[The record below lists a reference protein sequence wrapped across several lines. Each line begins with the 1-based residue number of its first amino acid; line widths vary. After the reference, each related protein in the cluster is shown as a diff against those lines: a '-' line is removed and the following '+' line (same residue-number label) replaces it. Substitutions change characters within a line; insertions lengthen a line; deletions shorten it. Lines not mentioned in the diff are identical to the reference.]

1 MSSRQLTQIK
11 TDLLVKY
18 LKFSVTPKA
27 LQNKDII
34 ATIEYAVKD
43 LEEEAADK
51 IRAKI
56 SLTLQN
62 TKPPKDNLSK
72 NECKALKELQ
82 LNTSTVRP
90 VRK

>member
-11 TDLLVKY
+11 TDLLMKY

-34 ATIEYAVKD
+34 ATIEYTVKD
-43 LEEEAADK
+43 FEEEAADK

-62 TKPPKDNLSK
+62 TKPPKDNLPK

-82 LNTSTVRP
+82 LNISTVQP

>member
-11 TDLLVKY
+11 TDLLGKY

-34 ATIEYAVKD
+34 AIIEYTVKD
-43 LEEEAADK
+43 FEEEAADK

-62 TKPPKDNLSK
+62 TKPPKDNLPK